1 MGSKSEDIP
10 SITVTGEAVLVRKP
24 DVAYVNLFIRSDGTL
39 LQDALRENAATVDQV
54 RQALLDAYP
63 EIRDIEIQ
71 DVFMGE
77 GRHATGLVGD
87 KATIARPEVIRS
99 FLVTIPPDQVLGI
112 AIADRAMRLGCL
124 MRSPIVFIGGLNPQS
139 TIAFGIVEPATAK
152 DDALKEALDNAKDKA
167 QRLAGFMGK
176 NIGAI
181 EQVSVLESPGSFEMT
196 RQSRHA
202 AWSRIKYLSNSADGI
217 EISAKISVTFK
228 LAD

>member
-1 MGSKSEDIP
+1 MMAFRFALSFLGSPVPAEDASGVPFGICCGDSCRRKMDSKSEEIP

-24 DVAYVNLFIRSDGTL
+24 DVAYVNLFVRSDGTL

-54 RQALLDAYP
+54 RQALLEGYP

-112 AIADRAMRLGCL
+112 
-124 MRSPIVFIGGLNPQS
+124 
-139 TIAFGIVEPATAK
+139 
-152 DDALKEALDNAKDKA
+152 
-167 QRLAGFMGK
+167 
-176 NIGAI
+176 
-181 EQVSVLESPGSFEMT
+181 
-196 RQSRHA
+196 
-202 AWSRIKYLSNSADGI
+202 
-217 EISAKISVTFK
+217 
-228 LAD
+228 

>member
-1 MGSKSEDIP
+1 MDSKSEDIP

-77 GRHATGLVGD
+77 GRPATGLAGD

-112 AIADRAMRLGCL
+112 AIADRAIRLGCL
-124 MRSPIVFIGGLNPQS
+124 MKNPIMFIGINPQS
-139 TIAFGIVEPATAK
+139 TIAFGLVEPATAK
-152 DDALKEALDNAKDKA
+152 DAALKEALDNAKDKA
-167 QRLAGFMGK
+167 QRIAGFMGK

-181 EQVSVLESPGSFEMT
+181 EQVSVLETPGSFEMM
-196 RQSRHA
+196 RHSRHA
-202 AWSRIKYLSNSADGI
+202 AWSRIKSYLSNSADGI
-217 EISAKISVTFK
+217 EVPAKISVTYK